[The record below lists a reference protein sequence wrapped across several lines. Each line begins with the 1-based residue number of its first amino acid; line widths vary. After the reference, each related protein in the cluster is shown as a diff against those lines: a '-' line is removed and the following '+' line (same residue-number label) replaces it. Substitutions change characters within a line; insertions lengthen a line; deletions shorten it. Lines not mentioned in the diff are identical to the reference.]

1 MSPALGAAVD
11 GFDRRLRRLS
21 DADLDR
27 PWAWGVYDGEGIRF
41 GFLRTIEE
49 VATLAVELGARR
61 AATGPPLTAAQQ
73 ILGRYHVA
81 WRELWAVIDSAGADL
96 VDSPPPSGEWP
107 IRSVLEHVIGS
118 DLGFYV
124 VQRHA
129 LDRRR
134 AGLEPAGVSEAEWP
148 VVAGLGEEEF
158 ASLLAGPLDT
168 IRDLHAR
175 VHGWVLEELAGL
187 GDDDLAANSVFWDG
201 EMPNRFRL
209 HRFESHARQHTIQIE
224 KGVEGIAG
232 PPREVDRLLRLLRRT
247 QAEAEAA
254 GLGAPALLAA
264 IGGPVAESVAARTDD
279 LAGVARVPA

>member
-11 GFDRRLRRLS
+11 GFDRRLRRLP
-21 DADLDR
+21 DADLDL
-27 PWAWGVYDGEGIRF
+27 PWRWGAYDGEGIRF

-49 VATLAVELGARR
+49 VATLAVEMATRR
-61 AATGPPLTAAQQ
+61 ATTGPPLSAAQQ

-81 WRELWAVIDSAGADL
+81 WRELWAVIDGAGTDL
-96 VDSPPPSGEWP
+96 VDRPPPSGEWP
-107 IRSVLEHVIGS
+107 IRSVLEHVIGA

-129 LDRRR
+129 LDRRL
-134 AGLEPAGVSEAEWP
+134 AGLGPSGVSEAEWP
-148 VVAGLGEEEF
+148 VVAGITEDEF
-158 ASLLAGPLDT
+158 AELLRGPLDT

-187 GDDDLAANSVFWDG
+187 SDADLDAPSVFWDG
-201 EMPNRFRL
+201 EMSNRFRL

-247 QAEAEAA
+247 QAEADAA
-254 GLGAPALLAA
+254 GLGAAALLAA
-264 IGGPVAESVAARTDD
+264 TAGPVAESVAARTDE
-279 LAGVARVPA
+279 LAGVAGVPA